1 METPE
6 QINIWYTGSVDPWW
20 TIEGFYFLDYEN
32 KPFNDS
38 ATQAQWNKRGFEKQK
53 FTGDLY
59 GMPNDMPTWIEPFE
73 TIFDWKHF
81 SWQLYKMGPG
91 TVLPSHKDT
100 YERFKELYNVE
111 DPDTIYRAV
120 VFLEDWQ
127 SGHYFEIDNT
137 NLSYWKK
144 GDYVVWQNSVSHL
157 AANIGEV
164 PRYTLQ
170 ITGVVNES

>member
-1 METPE
+1 MAI
-6 QINIWYTGSVDPWW
+6 QDQNKWYTKHVEKPWW
-20 TIEGFYFLDYEN
+20 SIVDYAELDYTNE
-32 KPFNDS
+32 PFNDPT
-38 ATQAQWNKRGFEKQK
+38 TQKKWKQLGYAQNK

-59 GMPNDMPTWIEPFE
+59 GMPNETPKFVKEFE
-73 TIFDWKHF
+73 KTFKWKNF
-81 SWQLYKMGPG
+81 SWQLYRMMPG

-100 YERFKELYNVE
+100 YAKFRQVNGVV
-111 DPDTIYRAV
+111 DPNTIWRAV

-144 GDYVVWQNSVSHL
+144 GDYVVWQNSVGHV
-157 AANIGEV
+157 AANIGET

-170 ITGVVNES
+170 ITGTQ